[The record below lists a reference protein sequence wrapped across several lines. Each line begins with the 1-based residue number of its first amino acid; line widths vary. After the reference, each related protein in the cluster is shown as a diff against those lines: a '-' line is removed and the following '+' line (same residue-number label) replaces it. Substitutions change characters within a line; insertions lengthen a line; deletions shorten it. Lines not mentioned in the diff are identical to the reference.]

1 MVFGVVVAFI
11 GVGSN
16 LKGPKKR
23 CEEAVRRL
31 GDVKEIRVVTRSRW
45 YLTSPVGPVSQ
56 PDFINGVVQIETCLD
71 PLDLLRA
78 LKKIE
83 DDMGR
88 KENVRWGPRVIDLDL
103 LLYGNEVRDEPSLA
117 IPHPEVANR
126 RFVLAPLCDLVPE
139 MKHPEKLK
147 SFSEMLNALGDGQT
161 VVPLRR

>member
-1 MVFGVVVAFI
+1 M
-11 GVGSN
+11 
-16 LKGPKKR
+16 
-23 CEEAVRRL
+23 RRL
-31 GDVKEIRVVTRSRW
+31 GDVEGIRVVTRSRW

-71 PLDLLRA
+71 PLDLLMT
-78 LKKIE
+78 LKMIE

-88 KENVRWGPRVIDLDL
+88 KEAVRWGPRVIDLDL
-103 LLYGNEVRDEPSLA
+103 LLNGNEVRDGPTLA
-117 IPHPEVANR
+117 NPHPEVANR

-139 MKHPEKLK
+139 MKHPKKLK